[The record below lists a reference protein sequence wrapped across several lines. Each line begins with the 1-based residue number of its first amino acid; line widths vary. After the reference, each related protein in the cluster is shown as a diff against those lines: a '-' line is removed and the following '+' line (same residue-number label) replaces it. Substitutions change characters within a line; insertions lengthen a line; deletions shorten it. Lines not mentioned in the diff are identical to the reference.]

1 MRIAKITTAALC
13 FAMFMIGQSL
23 AKTVLIETTEAC
35 KKIGGDTGWIAVVD
49 EDIETDITIIS
60 RGDVDFKVKGIWI
73 SSSVNG
79 LLLEADGRSITHC
92 TDFLTMPELI
102 LIEEETE
109 HAPFLLDEFLSTRFY
124 IHYEV
129 NCGNPCYY
137 SRIDTI
143 VIPATDEFAPIGYM
157 ELKSA
162 LYEYPSRWFRAYL
175 TDTEK
180 LVLDKINH

>member
-1 MRIAKITTAALC
+1 MKIAKMITFAVC
-13 FAMFMIGQSL
+13 FAMFMTGQSL
-23 AKTVLIETTEAC
+23 AATAPTELTEAC
-35 KKIGGDTGWIAVVD
+35 KKILEQDGLFKESD
-49 EDIETDITIIS
+49 TDITIIS
-60 RGDVDFKVKGIWI
+60 RGDIDFKVTGIWI
-73 SSSVNG
+73 NSSVNG

-102 LIEEETE
+102 LVEEETE
-109 HAPFLLDEFLSTRFY
+109 HAPFLLDEFQSTRFY
-124 IHYEV
+124 IHYKV

>member
-1 MRIAKITTAALC
+1 MQIAKITTAALC
-13 FAMFMIGQSL
+13 FAMLVIGQSL
-23 AKTVLIETTEAC
+23 AATVPTELTEAC
-35 KKIGGDTGWIAVVD
+35 KKILEQDGLFKESD
-49 EDIETDITIIS
+49 TDITIIS

-109 HAPFLLDEFLSTRFY
+109 HAPFLLDEFQSTRFY
-124 IHYEV
+124 IHYKV

-143 VIPATDEFAPIGYM
+143 VIPVTDEFAPIGYM